1 MHQSFFAYGSFA
13 EKQVHH
19 SKFSGLITDSKPGF
33 MRGQAYR
40 LRCGYPIVLPHD
52 GGDLIEGVLYELKT
66 PESFW
71 SIMDEMIG
79 VDPVQPGLWV
89 RDTTLI
95 RCDHL
100 SQTIATFYGL
110 NPQKMNQVFRPI
122 KGGRWQEDMFQA
134 PPLTQQLEERHLDYI
149 KKLSNAKGRELVPY
163 KLDVYRALMSMELIK
178 DKGRRPAL
186 TSLGQEI
193 SLFLQ

>member
-1 MHQSFFAYGSFA
+1 MPQSFFAYGSFA

-19 SKFSGLITDSKPGF
+19 SKFAGLITDSKPGF
-33 MRGQAYR
+33 VRGQAYR
-40 LRCGYPIVLPHD
+40 LRCGYPIVLPSD
-52 GGDLIEGVLYELKT
+52 GGDWIEGVLYELNA
-66 PESFW
+66 PDSFW

-79 VDPVQPGLWV
+79 VDLTKPGLWT
-89 RDTTLI
+89 RDKVFVQ
-95 RCDHL
+95 CNHL

-110 NPQKMNQVFRPI
+110 NAQKMRQVFRPI
-122 KGGRWQEDMFQA
+122 KAGRWHEDMSLA
-134 PPLTQQLEERHLDYI
+134 PPLTQQLDERHLDYI
-149 KKLSNAKGRELVPY
+149 KKLSKAKGRELVPY
-163 KLDVYRALMSMELIK
+163 KLDVYRALLSMELIK